1 MDQSS
6 WECAILHGSCVEKY
20 GTVGGLGWGGFDRG
34 GRGAL
39 ARPSRAKLGKFFAG
53 VTPGSREEPGP
64 RILRSL
70 VSLLFSSPARGGD
83 SWERMPASAESPAA
97 ATYCRHA
104 RSSTRAP
111 KARHGLLLSP
121 AYAERSLPGSSR
133 LCLRPLRPRNRDIL
147 IPARRALRAPK
158 CPRPRALHPAPNATI
173 RPTPNLPPPC
183 SPRA

>member
-1 MDQSS
+1 MDPSS
-6 WECAILHGSCVEKY
+6 WECAILHGSCVENY
-20 GTVGGLGWGGFDRG
+20 GTVGWWDFDPVG
-34 GRGAL
+34 TGAL

-53 VTPGSREEPGP
+53 VTPGSRGEPGP

-70 VSLLFSSPARGGD
+70 VSFLFSSPARGGD
-83 SWERMPASAESPAA
+83 SWERTPASAESPAA

-133 LCLRPLRPRNRDIL
+133 LPLRPPRPRNRDIL
-147 IPARRALRAPK
+147 IAARRALRAPK
-158 CPRPRALHPAPNATI
+158 SPRLRALHPAPSATI
-173 RPTPNLPPPC
+173 RPTPNPPPPC